1 MDGSVGFHGSDSVII
16 DDLDLVRTVFPPA
29 EANAPLVVDSDG
41 VLAFAVSLESFQT
54 VAGRDGEMFE
64 FGDCMELGQF
74 PQGYTLDVRRERARF
89 PFTEEEGGLLA
100 GEGTDH
106 RVRSL

>member
-1 MDGSVGFHGSDSVII
+1 VCFHGGDSVVI
-16 DDLDLVRTVFPPA
+16 DDFDLMRSIFLPT
-29 EANAPLVVDSDG
+29 ETNAPLVIDSDG
-41 VLAFAVSLESFQT
+41 VLAFAVSLESLQT
-54 VAGRDGEMFE
+54 VAGRDGEVFE
-64 FGDCMELGQF
+64 FGDRMELSQF
-74 PQGYTLDVRRERARF
+74 SQGDTLDVRRKRAGF

>member
-1 MDGSVGFHGSDSVII
+1 MVI

-29 EANAPLVVDSDG
+29 DADAPLVVDSDG
-41 VLAFAVSLESFQT
+41 VLAFAVSLEDFQA

-64 FGDCMELGQF
+64 FSDRVELGQY
-74 PQGYTLDVRRERARF
+74 PQCNALDVRRERAGF

-106 RVRSL
+106 HVRSL